1 MGGVSANLAA
11 DLGLLLMLLV
21 SGYAAGQVRRGG
33 LDDLMCAGILAN
45 LLGVAALWL
54 RVDKPMEGPILL
66 VLGPRHGVTVADLL
80 VVVPVAVAGWLV
92 AGQRSRV
99 RALLTRSEP

>member
-1 MGGVSANLAA
+1 VSAKLAA

-21 SGYAAGQVRRGG
+21 SGYAADQVRRGG
-33 LDDLMCAGILAN
+33 LDDLMRAGILAN
-45 LLGVAALWL
+45 LLGVVALWL

-99 RALLTRSEP
+99 RALLSRSEP